1 MIQHTF
7 WIWKTSVNSDCQ
19 CKRGYM
25 LPYVSISLKGIN
37 NRTGLEKKKEEEGED
52 KQNKKEKRNMR

>member
-7 WIWKTSVNSDCQ
+7 WIWKTSVNLDCQ

-25 LPYVSISLKGIN
+25 LTYVSISLKGIN

-52 KQNKKEKRNMR
+52 E